1 MSMGY
6 YLNETAARTEIIG
19 AIKPIYGNCA
29 LFVAERNA
37 QNLGLREVIFV
48 ARVPKD
54 DAKSERAV
62 NALFTLQVSDAIDRL
77 EWQGTK
83 VDFLNDNETEY
94 IMIKAVIE
102 NGNS

>member
-6 YLNETAARTEIIG
+6 YLNETDARADIVG
-19 AIKPIYGNCA
+19 AIKPIYGNCS

-37 QNLGLREVIFV
+37 VNLGLREVIFV

-54 DAKSERAV
+54 DAKSEAAV
-62 NALFTLQVSDAIDRL
+62 NALFALQIAQPAQRM

-94 IMIKAVIE
+94 LMIKAVIA
-102 NGNS
+102 NGN

>member
-6 YLNETAARTEIIG
+6 YLNETDARTDIVG

-37 QNLGLREVIFV
+37 VNLGLREVIFV

-54 DAKSERAV
+54 DAKSEAAV
-62 NALFTLQVSDAIDRL
+62 NALFALQIAQPAQRL

-94 IMIKAVIE
+94 LMIKAVVT
-102 NGNS
+102 NGN